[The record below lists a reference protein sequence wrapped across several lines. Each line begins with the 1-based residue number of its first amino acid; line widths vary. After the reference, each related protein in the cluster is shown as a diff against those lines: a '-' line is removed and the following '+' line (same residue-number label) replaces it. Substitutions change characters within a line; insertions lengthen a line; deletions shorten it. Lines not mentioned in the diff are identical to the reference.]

1 MKYIYVVCEGLPVMM
16 KTQLLIITAVSS
28 GLSFNILTVSVFVVY
43 PLDVQKVNYT
53 NFLSGFILIITAKIA
68 DLAPHL

>member
-16 KTQLLIITAVSS
+16 RTQLLIITA
-28 GLSFNILTVSVFVVY
+28 FLTVSVFVVY

>member
-1 MKYIYVVCEGLPVMM
+1 MM
-16 KTQLLIITAVSS
+16 RTQLLILTA
-28 GLSFNILTVSVFVVY
+28 LLTVSVFVVY

-53 NFLSGFILIITAKIA
+53 HFLSGLIIIITAKIA

>member
-16 KTQLLIITAVSS
+16 RTQLLILTA
-28 GLSFNILTVSVFVVY
+28 FLTVSVFVVY

-53 NFLSGFILIITAKIA
+53 HFLSGFIIIIIITAKIA